1 MIFLFKKLHYFY
13 SIFIILFFAVLFYP
27 MYYVS
32 SRKPEWWGFLNRL
45 RRLNSWICSLLM
57 GVWFRFRFEEALDKS
72 RTYIYCANH
81 SSNLDI
87 MVLCILARGRFHF
100 MGKDALLKNPVLGIF
115 FKTIDIPVNRE
126 SKISAFRAFKRAGDN
141 LEQGMSLIIFPEGK
155 INDEHYPPVLG
166 EFKNGP
172 FRLAIEKNIT
182 IVPISLVN
190 VWKRMWDDGHKYG
203 TTPGICDI
211 YIHKPVSTESLAIKD
226 ADQLKDHIYDIMNS
240 KLVIR

>member
-1 MIFLFKKLHYFY
+1 
-13 SIFIILFFAVLFYP
+13 
-27 MYYVS
+27 
-32 SRKPEWWGFLNRL
+32 
-45 RRLNSWICSLLM
+45 
-57 GVWFRFRFEEALDKS
+57 
-72 RTYIYCANH
+72 
-81 SSNLDI
+81 
-87 MVLCILARGRFHF
+87 